1 MKIELNDLV
10 IGRKYKVKSKEY
22 FDKLL
27 DKDREKYSRDD
38 YEIRRASG
46 HAGKEMYLHE
56 IVNRTQLVL
65 YVGKRYEEG
74 NLWVDREHVEEIPGQ
89 VEPSKKVMEA
99 VQKLREEKYLRGYDG
114 GPGGGDT
121 ECIDTSVQ
129 GTVLPMVDGKN
140 DVYLAVSSCKRTWSV
155 DNINELFEKG
165 QVETS
170 FEASEWTTIRTELK
184 LIEDKT
190 KLPKR
195 SSWSTMRD

>member
-1 MKIELNDLV
+1 MNTELNDLV
-10 IGRKYKVKSKEY
+10 IGRKYKVKSKEH

-27 DKDREKYSRDD
+27 NKDSGEYSRED
-38 YEIRRASG
+38 YDMKRASG
-46 HAGKEMYLHE
+46 HAGEEMYLHE
-56 IVNRTQLVL
+56 IVNRNELVL
-65 YVGKRYEEG
+65 YVGKKYSEG
-74 NLWVDREHVEEIPGQ
+74 YLWVRPEHVDEILGQ

-99 VQKLREEKYLRGYDG
+99 VRKLREEKYVRGYDG

-129 GTVLPMVDGKN
+129 GTVLPMVDGEN
-140 DVYLAVSSCKRTWSV
+140 DIYLKVTTCKRTWSV

-165 QVETS
+165 QTQTS
-170 FEASEWTTIRTELK
+170 FEATKYTTIRTELK

-190 KLPKR
+190 QLPKR